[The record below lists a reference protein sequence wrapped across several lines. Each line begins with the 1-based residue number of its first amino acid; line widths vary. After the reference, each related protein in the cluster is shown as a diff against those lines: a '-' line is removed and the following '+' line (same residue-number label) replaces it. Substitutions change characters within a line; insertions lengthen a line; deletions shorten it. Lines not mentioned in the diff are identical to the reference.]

1 MRTGQNAEYGIS
13 IRRGKNTQ
21 SDVFRWR
28 HRTEIFYNLPRF
40 SEDLDFNTPGLGK
53 DDFKELGKDLKEG
66 SCSGKGS
73 HRTREIGRAGKPF
86 LLFIS

>member
-1 MRTGQNAEYGIS
+1 
-13 IRRGKNTQ
+13 
-21 SDVFRWR
+21 
-28 HRTEIFYNLPRF
+28 
-40 SEDLDFNTPGLGK
+40 LDFNTPGLGK